1 MAFLIK
7 FIIGLWIIVKR
18 LNICLLCLIFL
29 MFCGSGVKGRKT
41 FFILNSSLWVLEI
54 DRLQPLC
61 VKSLDGKEVIHISAG
76 GHHSLALTAKSQVH
90 VTVSFIAH
98 LSRYCHVECF
108 LGFCF
113 L

>member
-1 MAFLIK
+1 
-7 FIIGLWIIVKR
+7 
-18 LNICLLCLIFL
+18 
-29 MFCGSGVKGRKT
+29 MFYGSGVNGRKT

-90 VTVSFIAH
+90 VLYH
-98 LSRYCHVECF
+98 LLLIYQLLSC
-108 LGFCF
+108 
-113 L
+113 